1 MTDIVD
7 NNTRS
12 RMMASIKSKD
22 TKPELLVRRF
32 LHSRGFR
39 YQLHV
44 KKLPSSP
51 DIVLTKSKLVI
62 LVHGCFWHRH
72 VGCKLASIPDQNRQK
87 WEEKFRRNIDR
98 DARQIQL
105 LLDDGWRVLVIW
117 ECGLRSAV
125 QNLVWLDNFVK
136 NDDTRFA
143 EWPVVGMKRDRYG
156 DVL

>member
-7 NNTRS
+7 KNTRS
-12 RMMASIKSKD
+12 RMMAGIKSKD

-39 YQLHV
+39 YRLHV

-51 DIVLTKSKLVI
+51 DIVLTRARLVI

-72 VGCKLASIPDQNRQK
+72 AGCKLATTPDQNCQK
-87 WEEKFRRNIDR
+87 WDEKFRQNIDR
-98 DARQIQL
+98 DARQIQQL
-105 LLDDGWRVLVIW
+105 LEEGWRVLVIW
-117 ECGLRSAV
+117 ECGLKSAV
-125 QNLVWLDNFVK
+125 HSLEWLDNFVR

-143 EWPVVGMKRDRYG
+143 EWPEAKTK
-156 DVL
+156 L